1 MFWIDSSIS
10 YLIQTCYS
18 AVVTLTLLLFWLSN
32 REERELLTWTLGCSA
47 STLFSLM
54 VVHRE
59 QMPMLLSVLLLNS
72 LSFGFVT
79 ALWFGLRQSHGKTLP
94 WRSTATVLV
103 VALALLAAATLDD
116 RLRIRLMV
124 ANTTMLLLCA
134 AMARELR
141 SSRRL
146 LASPGHTLSAL
157 VLALLMAVF
166 VVRFGVMLLAPAG
179 SNLLADS
186 WQRLLQF
193 TANLLFFALV
203 LGGLLLTN
211 EKLLYRLAHLAER
224 DALTG
229 LYNRRALL
237 DLAER
242 AVGQQALLAVLMID
256 LDHFKTIND
265 RYGHAAGDAALR
277 QFAERLTQS
286 CRRGDLIGRY
296 GGEEF
301 CVVLPGAT
309 ASVAQRVAERLRA
322 AMAAEPV
329 MFGQQRIA
337 VTISIGLACQ
347 RPELAE
353 LEPLLAAADSALYQA
368 KRRGRNRVELAGQQ
382 AVQAAETA
390 VASV

>member
-1 MFWIDSSIS
+1 
-10 YLIQTCYS
+10 
-18 AVVTLTLLLFWLSN
+18 
-32 REERELLTWTLGCSA
+32 
-47 STLFSLM
+47 
-54 VVHRE
+54 
-59 QMPMLLSVLLLNS
+59 
-72 LSFGFVT
+72 
-79 ALWFGLRQSHGKTLP
+79 
-94 WRSTATVLV
+94 
-103 VALALLAAATLDD
+103 
-116 RLRIRLMV
+116 
-124 ANTTMLLLCA
+124 
-134 AMARELR
+134 
-141 SSRRL
+141 
-146 LASPGHTLSAL
+146 
-157 VLALLMAVF
+157 LALLMAVF
-166 VVRFGVMLLAPAG
+166 VVRFGVMLVAPEG
-179 SNLLADS
+179 SNLLANS

-193 TANLLFFALV
+193 IANLLFFALV
-203 LGGLLLTN
+203 LGGLLITN

-277 QFAERLTQS
+277 QFAERLSQS
-286 CRRGDLIGRY
+286 CRRGDLVGRY

-329 MFGQQRIA
+329 SFGQQQIA
-337 VTISIGLACQ
+337 VTISVGLACQ
-347 RPELAE
+347 RPELDG

-382 AVQAAETA
+382 AAPQTGQAVETE